1 MGLAKGEKGKVHS
14 SSLPENVR
22 CSHVAVSWQV
32 GSITEGQMTCVRPEE
47 GSEGIRPP
55 CLGAENHPKLYGMP
69 QCLATQ
75 ADIRRW

>member
-14 SSLPENVR
+14 SGFPENVR
-22 CSHVAVSWQV
+22 CRHVAVSWQV

-47 GSEGIRPP
+47 GSGGTSPD

-69 QCLATQ
+69 Q
-75 ADIRRW
+75 